1 MGVKVVIPT
10 PLRQYT
16 ERKDSVVAEG
26 QTVEEVLLNLTT
38 QYGDLRKHEGRGRLV
53 VEPILE
59 RILDPSGDVRS
70 FVNIYRNDEDIR
82 NLERAQTPVKETDV
96 LSIVPS
102 IAGGR
107 GDGLSGPSKPD

>member
-16 ERKDSVVAEG
+16 ERKDSVLAEG
-26 QTVEEVLLNLTT
+26 RTVDEVLRDLTA
-38 QYGDLRKHEGRGRLV
+38 QYGDLRKHLYSEDGKL
-53 VEPILE
+53 
-59 RILDPSGDVRS
+59 RS

-82 NLERAQTPVKETDV
+82 YLDREQTPVKETDV

-102 IAGGR
+102 IAGGC
-107 GDGLSGPSKPD
+107 GLQPLCLCVFVVRAFY